1 RFSFLYGPRNVLA
14 PVRTLAPANMPV
26 SLAEAKAH
34 LRVDHDDQDDLI
46 TAQIKAATAWL
57 DGYAGILGRALVT
70 QTWRQDFVGF
80 ADHLAL
86 PISPVIAI
94 VSISYF
100 DVGNVQQTLDP
111 GLYDLFADARGAHV
125 ALRPGQSW
133 PGTFRR
139 ADAVSVAFTAGYG
152 AAADVPEPIR
162 HAILL
167 IVQRL
172 YDGADT
178 EIDVSI
184 ERTVHALVAPYRK
197 SPL

>member
-1 RFSFLYGPRNVLA
+1 MLA
-14 PVRTLAPANMPV
+14 PVRTVAPASMPV
-26 SLAEAKAH
+26 TLAEAKAH

-46 TAQIKAATAWL
+46 TAQIKAATAYL

-100 DVGNVQQTLDP
+100 DVGNVQQTLDA
-111 GLYDLFADARGAHV
+111 GVYDLFADTRGAYLT
-125 ALRPGQSW
+125 LRPGQSW
-133 PGTFRR
+133 PATFRR
-139 ADAVSVAFTAGYG
+139 ADAVSITFIAGFG

-162 HAILL
+162 QAILL

-172 YDGADT
+172 FDGADT
-178 EIDVSI
+178 EIDIAI
-184 ERTVHALVAPYRK
+184 EGTVHALIAPYRK
-197 SPL
+197 SPI